1 MFRRE
6 NKVRS
11 KAGVTLVEV
20 MLAGAIVTIVSLALF
35 EGVAVAA
42 RIAHENSQ
50 LLAADAYA
58 WDTVWKRFNEAGGA
72 LLDQAD
78 SMNPCFRHVTTLP
91 MAAAPALHLAN
102 SPARCTVTISNCV
115 NIGVMIAADVEW
127 GPSSSRRHTSAR
139 LYRADMNRVYAR

>member
-1 MFRRE
+1 MFRRGS
-6 NKVRS
+6 KVRA

-20 MLAGAIVTIVSLALF
+20 MLAGAIVTVVSLALF

-50 LLAADAYA
+50 LLTADAYA

-72 LLDQAD
+72 LMDQAD

-91 MAAAPALHLAN
+91 MAAAPVLHLAN
-102 SPARCTVTISNCV
+102 SPAKCTVTISNCV
-115 NIGVMIAADVEW
+115 NAGAMIVADVEW
-127 GPSSSRRHTSAR
+127 GPSSSRSHTSAR
-139 LYRADMNRVYAR
+139 LYRANMNRVHVK